1 MHAGAQCIKIML
13 TSVAALTSF
22 TALADGPAVVA
33 KADHSLWQQAVSTTA
48 GFDRASRASIMT
60 YVLTLKDMHKLSD
73 AQMLESFKIKSVNR
87 ASVDKWLKKEE
98 AMALANYQL
107 AMHYCVATDWTC
119 VADVGSLPQLQQKAA
134 DASKKTP
141 ANLLAWRD
149 NSNQFNRAYVSE
161 QMRLAA
167 LFPKVSSEI
176 DNFNN
181 QEWNGDTLADR
192 QFHLSF
198 DDGPTPAAGSTD
210 DTLAMLAKYKKSAVF
225 YVLGEN
231 LSNRVGH
238 NNAAVLQTLYKN
250 QCMASH
256 GWEHQSHAKWEQWQD
271 SVRRTKSLLKTTFGN
286 EQVLPFFRPPYGQRK
301 ADSGSFFKAE
311 GLQVALWNI
320 DSQDWNAKVSADD
333 INNRMISLMLI
344 KRHGV
349 LLFHDVHPK
358 AKIALPMMFESFGDS
373 VKWGDCKQLAGDLS
387 RTTR

>member
-1 MHAGAQCIKIML
+1 MHPCGQCGKIML
-13 TSVAALTSF
+13 AGFSALISF
-22 TALADGPAVVA
+22 SALADGPAVVA
-33 KADHSLWQQAVSTTA
+33 KADHSLWPQAINTTA
-48 GFDRASRASIMT
+48 GFDRASRASILS

-107 AMHYCVATDWTC
+107 AVRDCTATDWTC
-119 VADVGSLPQLQQKAA
+119 VAEVGGLPQLQQKAA

-141 ANLLAWRD
+141 SNLLAWRD
-149 NSNQFNRAYVSE
+149 NLNQFNRAYVSE

-181 QEWNGDTLADR
+181 QEWNGDTLVDR

-225 YVLGEN
+225 YVLGGN
-231 LSNRVGH
+231 LSNRGGHHNAVG
-238 NNAAVLQTLYKN
+238 LQGLYKN
-250 QCMASH
+250 QCVASH

-271 SVRRTKSLLKTTFGN
+271 SIRRTQSLLKTTFGD
-286 EQVLPFFRPPYGQRK
+286 ERVLPLFRPPYGQRK

-333 INNRMISLMLI
+333 ISSRMISLMLI

-358 AKIALPMMFESFGDS
+358 AEIALPIMFESLGDS
-373 VKWGDCKQLAGDLS
+373 VKWGNCQQLTADL
-387 RTTR
+387 RQAK